1 MKSSHEVGVGL
12 VIIIG
17 IAALVVVTLYLGEWD
32 LFGDRETYFAVFEQ
46 VQNLEVGAPVKV
58 SGFEV
63 GQVSSIEFISGDH
76 PVRVEMR
83 IETDA
88 VLYEDCEVQ
97 LLVAG
102 VIGDTTINIDAG
114 GPDAEVLAPG
124 ELIVG
129 MPGIELEELA
139 GEVSGEVIK
148 TSQEIIRALEAV
160 NVYLTDPEIRDNSKQ
175 ILSNLAQVTAKM
187 DRTLEIVNQNFNPML
202 QKLEQNSDQ
211 MYELVAELRGLVDQA
226 KGDVART
233 SQSIESAA
241 TEWGKSANTL
251 TSEIDSIRGDF
262 DNLAG
267 KIERTLDSTDEQL
280 NQSGAQLRLA
290 LNSLNEML
298 GEVRAG
304 KGTLGRLLTDPSPFE
319 ELSQLIRALNQT
331 LTGSREPTFPLSGG
345 AGGPGP

>member
-1 MKSSHEVGVGL
+1 MKSSREVVVGL
-12 VIIIG
+12 FMIIG
-17 IAALVVVTLYLGEWD
+17 IVVLGVITLYLGEWD

-46 VQNLEVGAPVKV
+46 VQSLEVGAPVKV
-58 SGFEV
+58 AGFEV
-63 GQVSSIEFISGDH
+63 GQVSDIEFIGGDY

-83 IETDA
+83 IDGNA
-88 VLYEDCEVQ
+88 VLYEDCEVR
-97 LLVAG
+97 LMTAG

-114 GPDAEVLAPG
+114 SPDKKALGPG
-124 ELIVG
+124 EQIVG

-148 TSQEIIRALEAV
+148 TSQEIIRTLEAM

-211 MYELVAELRGLVDQA
+211 MYELVAELRGLVGQA
-226 KGDVART
+226 RGDVART

-241 TEWGKSANTL
+241 AEWGKTATTL

-262 DNLAG
+262 GALAE

-298 GEVRAG
+298 GEIRAG

-331 LTGSREPTFPLSGG
+331 LTGSREPTFPRSGG
-345 AGGPGP
+345 AGGPSP